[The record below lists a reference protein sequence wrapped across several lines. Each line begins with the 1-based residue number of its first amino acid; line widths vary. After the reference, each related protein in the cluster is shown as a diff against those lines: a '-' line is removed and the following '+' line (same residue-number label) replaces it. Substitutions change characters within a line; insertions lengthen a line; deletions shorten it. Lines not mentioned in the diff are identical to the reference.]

1 MEEHTKTPHREANMG
16 HSIHQLIGFLQ
27 QIAWGRVWGAVIDQK
42 NLREPQ
48 ATYGSSLNPDSN

>member
-27 QIAWGRVWGAVIDQK
+27 QMNSMNKTGKR
-42 NLREPQ
+42 
-48 ATYGSSLNPDSN
+48 